1 MNIPQALLPLS
12 GALNILSSDLFEEG
26 LKLSKASPRKRI
38 ILPMHKSSDA
48 SMHRM
53 LNFLQPESYIR
64 PHNHSTS
71 NKTESVIVIQGS
83 IQFFTFFDDGTID
96 KKIVVGGTSKN
107 FGVDIEPNVYHAFFA
122 LEEDTIVFETKP
134 GPYDKETDKLFA
146 EWAPAEGTDDA
157 LFYME
162 MLKELEVEKAD

>member
-12 GALNILSSDLFEEG
+12 SALNILSSDLFEEG
-26 LKLSKASPRKRI
+26 LKLSKESPRKRI

-53 LNFLQPESYIR
+53 LNFIQPGSYIR
-64 PHNHSTS
+64 PHNHFLS
-71 NKTESVIVIQGS
+71 NKTESVIVIKGA
-83 IQFFTFFDDGTID
+83 IQFFTFFEDGTID
-96 KKIVVGGTSKN
+96 KKCIIGGASKN
-107 FGVDIEPNVYHAFFA
+107 FGVDIEPDVYHAFFA
-122 LEEDTIVFETKP
+122 LEEDTIVFESKP

-146 EWAPAEGTDDA
+146 EWAPEEGTEDA

-162 MLKELEVEKAD
+162 MLKDWEMEKED